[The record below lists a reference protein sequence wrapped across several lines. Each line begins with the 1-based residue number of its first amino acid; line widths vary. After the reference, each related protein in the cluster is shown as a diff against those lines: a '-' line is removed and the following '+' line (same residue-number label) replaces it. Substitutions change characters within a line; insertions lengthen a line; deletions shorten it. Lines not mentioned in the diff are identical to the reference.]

1 MWVEREDNEHML
13 ASIPL
18 KKLNSKLAVCYL
30 IHNSSAVGPKGWEL
44 VPFSVSVLIVQRVC
58 LSLHFYFKHNRQEL
72 RLADVTEIDA
82 RV

>member
-1 MWVEREDNEHML
+1 MWVEREDNEHVL

-58 LSLHFYFKHNRQEL
+58 VFHFTF
-72 RLADVTEIDA
+72 T
-82 RV
+82 

>member
-1 MWVEREDNEHML
+1 ML

-18 KKLNSKLAVCYL
+18 KKLTSRLAVCYL

-58 LSLHFYFKHNRQEL
+58 ILHFYLQYNRQEL